1 MTGEGMTDYELS
13 WITDNLALGHAP
25 MSYAELD
32 AIAEHGITGI
42 VNLCAEFG
50 DLHEI
55 QAKHGFEV
63 YYLPTFD
70 DEAPDL
76 AALEKA
82 LDWLDEAVYLGKKVL
97 VHCRHGIGRTGTFVT
112 AYLLRKGFGLKL
124 AKKNV
129 EAVRATS
136 ASFQQWKLLKNYDR
150 KAGRLTVREPSL
162 EGKRAVDLGPFFAD
176 LAALQEGIDAAIA
189 RLDAT
194 GDGAALQLC
203 GRDDDTGCRHP
214 LQLELAEAAYLA
226 HSVNRLLPSD
236 ERRRAIERA
245 AAITRSSDKA
255 AADSSY
261 RCPLNVDGQCIVF
274 AARPLS
280 CRLFGLTERLPADLD
295 LGQIEASLVQ
305 LSRNLLLALT
315 ATLPDDQTLSF
326 ALADVVSG
334 RFVQRYFE
342 WLLGRR

>member
-1 MTGEGMTDYELS
+1 MTDYELS
-13 WITDNLALGHAP
+13 WITDHLALGHAP

-32 AIAEHGITGI
+32 AIADHGITGI

-55 QAKHGFEV
+55 QAKYGFEV

-76 AALEKA
+76 DALEKA

-136 ASFQQWKLLKNYDR
+136 ASYQQWKLLKRYD
-150 KAGRLTVREPSL
+150 KQAGRLTVREPSL

-176 LAALQEGIDAAIA
+176 LAALQAGIDEAIA

-194 GDGAALQLC
+194 DGDGLRLC
-203 GRDDDTGCRHP
+203 GRDDDTGCRRP
-214 LQLELAEAAYLA
+214 LQLGLAEAAYLA

-236 ERRRAIERA
+236 ERRKAIDRA
-245 AAITRSSDKA
+245 ARVSRISETTGGTP
-255 AADSSY
+255 Y

-274 AARPLS
+274 SARPLS
-280 CRLFGLTERLPADLD
+280 CRLFGLTERLPSDLD
-295 LGQIEASLVQ
+295 LARIETSLTQ

-315 ATLPDDQTLSF
+315 ATLPEEQTLSF

-334 RFVQRYFE
+334 RFVQRYFD
-342 WLLGRR
+342 LLVGRA

>member
-1 MTGEGMTDYELS
+1 MTDYELS

-32 AIAEHGITGI
+32 AIAAHGITGI

-76 AALEKA
+76 GALEKA

-136 ASFQQWKLLKNYDR
+136 ASYQQWKLLQRYDK
-150 KAGRLTVREPSL
+150 KAGRLTIREPSL

-176 LAALQEGIDAAIA
+176 LAALQSGVDEAIA
-189 RLDAT
+189 RLEADA
-194 GDGAALQLC
+194 GAGLRLC
-203 GRDDDTGCRHP
+203 GRDDDTGCRRP
-214 LQLELAEAAYLA
+214 LQLGLAEAAYLA

-236 ERRRAIERA
+236 ERRQAIDRA
-245 AAITRSSDKA
+245 AGIARGAGPAGDEA
-255 AADSSY
+255 AY
-261 RCPLNVDGQCIVF
+261 RCPLNLDGQCIVF
-274 AARPLS
+274 AARPLQ
-280 CRLFGLTERLPADLD
+280 CRLFGLTERLEADLD
-295 LGQIEASLVQ
+295 PAQIETALAQ

-315 ATLPDDQTLSF
+315 ATLPDEQMLSF

-334 RFVQRYFE
+334 RFVQRYFDL
-342 WLLGRR
+342 LLGRP